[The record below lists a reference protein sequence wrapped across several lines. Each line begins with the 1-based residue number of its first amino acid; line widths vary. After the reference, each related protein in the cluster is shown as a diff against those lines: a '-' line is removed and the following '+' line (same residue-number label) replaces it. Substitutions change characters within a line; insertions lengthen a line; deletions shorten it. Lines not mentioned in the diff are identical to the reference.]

1 MATVE
6 QTNNPEISTSARR
19 PSKFKNVCK
28 LCSVWNSTKAKR
40 VHVRLGIGIHVE
52 TRLAAAGAAECFW
65 SFVRCASIKTVQNTQ
80 AASGRA
86 KCVDKGGG
94 KSAVKRSHC
103 LPPLFEG
110 KFFIA
115 DASTQRDIIL
125 SMSHLNLSFFTQSCS
140 L

>member
-1 MATVE
+1 M
-6 QTNNPEISTSARR
+6 
-19 PSKFKNVCK
+19 
-28 LCSVWNSTKAKR
+28 AKR

-65 SFVRCASIKTVQNTQ
+65 SSVRCASIKTVQNTQ

-110 KFFIA
+110 KIFHRRRLHSTRHYFVDVPPEFVIF
-115 DASTQRDIIL
+115 DAKL
-125 SMSHLNLSFFTQSCS
+125 LALKK
-140 L
+140 

>member
-1 MATVE
+1 M
-6 QTNNPEISTSARR
+6 
-19 PSKFKNVCK
+19 
-28 LCSVWNSTKAKR
+28 AKR

-52 TRLAAAGAAECFW
+52 TRLAPAGAAECFW
-65 SFVRCASIKTVQNTQ
+65 SSVRCASIKTVQNTQ

-115 DASTQRDIIL
+115 VASTQRDIIL
-125 SMSHLNLSFFTQSCS
+125 SMSHLNLSFSRKFARSEEMIPSIVILRISNETMDLSK
-140 L
+140 

>member
-1 MATVE
+1 M
-6 QTNNPEISTSARR
+6 
-19 PSKFKNVCK
+19 CK
-28 LCSVWNSTKAKR
+28 LCSIWKSTMAKR

-52 TRLAAAGAAECFW
+52 TRLAAAGAAECFS

-103 LPPLFEG
+103 LLLFLRGKFSSPTPPLN
-110 KFFIA
+110 A
-115 DASTQRDIIL
+115 TS
-125 SMSHLNLSFFTQSCS
+125 SMSHLNLSFFTQICS
-140 L
+140 EEMIPSIVILPIFNETMGLGNL